1 MLSNSLNGIVGESAH
16 FAGDYLFRETAL
28 PNSTTIHSTE
38 HTLNNTLG
46 RLQLTGTLHQ
56 SLTMAAGN
64 TLTVEL
70 QYKDGTNWQ
79 TLKTLLSRTGA
90 GAISAGTIFESIPA
104 PSDTRRVYRIQVT
117 SNFNASA
124 VKLTAAVETLPLG

>member
-1 MLSNSLNGIVGESAH
+1 MSNTLNGIVGESAH

-28 PNSTTIHSTE
+28 PNNETIYSEE

-46 RLQLTGTLHQ
+46 RLQLTGTLDQ

-64 TLTVEL
+64 MLTVEL

-79 TLKTLLSRTGA
+79 TLHTLLSRSGTGT
-90 GAISAGTIFESIPA
+90 ISAGTIFEYIPA
-104 PSDTRRVYRIQVT
+104 PSETRRDHRIQVT
-117 SNFNASA
+117 SNFDASA
-124 VKLTAAVETLPLG
+124 VKLTAVIETLPLG